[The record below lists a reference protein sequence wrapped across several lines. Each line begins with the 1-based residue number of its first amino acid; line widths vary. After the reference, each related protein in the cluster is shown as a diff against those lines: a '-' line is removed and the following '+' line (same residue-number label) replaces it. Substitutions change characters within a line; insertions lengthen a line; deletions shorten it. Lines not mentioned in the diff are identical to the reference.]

1 MTPVEVNFNGFPNVH
16 ITIKKQSL
24 YVYMPRPDCVSNE
37 AVGKCAMAVWLK
49 PESLDPIIQ
58 RFDQAEV
65 GLCSLFNRIA
75 DSGPLLKL
83 FRLVSRLGDGLIW
96 YIMMLLIPLLEGSN
110 GLVVSAHMAGTAL
123 VGLLVYKLL
132 KNRLVRERPFVGH
145 VNISCNMPPL
155 DQYSFPSGHT
165 LHAVSFSIIVC
176 GYYPGMA
183 LVLIPFTILIALSRL
198 VLGLHYPTDVVVGAL
213 IGYGLATWSFDVA
226 AYLLSLS

>member
-1 MTPVEVNFNGFPNVH
+1 M
-16 ITIKKQSL
+16 
-24 YVYMPRPDCVSNE
+24 NE

-49 PESLDPIIQ
+49 PESLNPIIQ

-65 GLCSLFNRIA
+65 GLCSLLNRIA
-75 DSGPLLKL
+75 DSRPMLKL
-83 FRLVSRLGDGLIW
+83 FQSVSRLGDGLIW
-96 YIMMLLIPLLEGSN
+96 YAMMVLIPLMQYSS
-110 GLVVSAHMAGTAL
+110 GLLVSAQMAGTAL
-123 VGLLVYKLL
+123 VGLLVYKML

-145 VNISCNMPPL
+145 GNISCNMPPL

-213 IGYGLATWSFDVA
+213 IGYGLGTWSFDVA
-226 AYLLSLS
+226 AYLLRVS

>member
-1 MTPVEVNFNGFPNVH
+1 M
-16 ITIKKQSL
+16 
-24 YVYMPRPDCVSNE
+24 NE

-49 PESLDPIIQ
+49 PESLNPIIQ

-65 GLCSLFNRIA
+65 GLCSLLNRIA
-75 DSGPLLKL
+75 DSRPMLKL
-83 FRLVSRLGDGLIW
+83 FQSVSRLGDGLIW
-96 YIMMLLIPLLEGSN
+96 YAMMVLIPLMQYSS
-110 GLVVSAHMAGTAL
+110 GLLVSAQMAGTAL
-123 VGLLVYKLL
+123 VGLLVYKML

-145 VNISCNMPPL
+145 GNISCNMPPL

-176 GYYPGMA
+176 GHYPGMA

-213 IGYGLATWSFDVA
+213 IGYGLGTWSFDVA
-226 AYLLSLS
+226 AYLLRVS